1 VKAPGSVECA
11 PPVLLWKSI
20 RRSIESCVR
29 LTDVRRA
36 CGHVAYP
43 GRGLAMSVLERF
55 VRIRQFRRCAA
66 DYYDLASASLGTAV
80 RARYLAI
87 ADHYVALADA
97 ELRSDRLE
105 RKSRLAE
112 MQAIRA
118 TAARAERDS
127 PPAPATPEPL
137 KLRIIQ
143 GDGPG
148 AAKRRVTLPARSN
161 LAMARHVTKRDR

>member
-1 VKAPGSVECA
+1 MAGAGFAVE
-11 PPVLLWKSI
+11 SI
-20 RRSIESCVR
+20 RQLIVSRAR
-29 LTDVRRA
+29 LTDVCRA

-43 GRGLAMSVLERF
+43 GRGCAMSVLERF
-55 VRIRQFRRCAA
+55 VRMRQFRRCAA
-66 DYYDLASASLGTAV
+66 DYYDLALGSFGTAI

-112 MQAIRA
+112 MQAMRA
-118 TAARAERDS
+118 AAAHADRDS
-127 PPAPATPEPL
+127 RPAPATLEPV

-148 AAKRRVTLPARSN
+148 TGKRRITLPARSN
-161 LAMARHVTKRDR
+161 LTMARHVTKRDR